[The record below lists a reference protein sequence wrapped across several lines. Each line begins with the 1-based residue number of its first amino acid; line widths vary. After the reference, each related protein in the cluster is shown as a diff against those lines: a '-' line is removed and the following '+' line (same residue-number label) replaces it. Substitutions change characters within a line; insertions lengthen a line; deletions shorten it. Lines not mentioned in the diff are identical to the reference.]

1 MGTEHSQGQQAAN
14 DRKSK
19 EKTDSPKEK
28 PKGDK
33 PQGAKPKEEIQKRGS
48 NEERASIFSCGP
60 GKGKS
65 DSDIRKL
72 GKSPITRHLI
82 LIIDKRKRKTEKDY
96 DQIMQDAMMKRG
108 LAEQTSKDGSG

>member
-19 EKTDSPKEK
+19 DNSPKSKGDK

-33 PQGAKPKEEIQKRGS
+33 QKEEIQKRGS
-48 NEERASIFSCGP
+48 NEERSSIFSCGP

-72 GKSPITRHLI
+72 GKSPITKHLI
-82 LIIDKRKRKTEKDY
+82 LFIDKRKRKTEKDY

-108 LAEQTSKDGSG
+108 LAEQTNKEGG